1 MKGYYNQT
9 LSNRRLNHVHPLV
22 LFLVVS
28 SCRSSVRGAYKRTLP
43 VTTMFQRGVGRTV
56 QATSRKSLSKSI
68 AQLDLTRSRRFSL
81 SQRSLKVAAESV
93 LRRFAADAYKS
104 SPFSHWHSTSAA
116 TTIPVANL
124 ILADDDFDSEDMP
137 VKYVLGSESVKTV
150 PTDSLLPAL
159 QARTRNSGP
168 QRTPSPRHN
177 R

>member
-43 VTTMFQRGVGRTV
+43 VTTMFQRGVGCTV

-104 SPFSHWHSTSAA
+104 SPFLALALYLCCYDNTSRK
-116 TTIPVANL
+116 
-124 ILADDDFDSEDMP
+124 FDSCRRRLRFRRHARK
-137 VKYVLGSESVKTV
+137 VRAWLRVRK
-150 PTDSLLPAL
+150 DSTNRQSPAG
-159 QARTRNSGP
+159 ASG
-168 QRTPSPRHN
+168 
-177 R
+177 